1 MPLKCRGLGGMG
13 SGGDCGVASGRV
25 SVWEAELQ
33 REAAMSLN
41 ACPAT
46 S

>member
-1 MPLKCRGLGGMG
+1 MPRTWRHGFGWGLWG
-13 SGGDCGVASGRV
+13 CLRHRV